1 MKRFFSIFLCVF
13 LLLTLALPAS
23 AGNVVILNYEPWLF
37 FYDLVDCDENYN
49 IWLGMYSYGGS
60 EELYPIHVDEDD
72 YNAKLLASQ
81 APDESV
87 TEITDVVQL
96 EPVESD
102 LSDRD
107 TISSDI
113 HSESDSGYLQ
123 AAALSPGSQSSLA
136 QSPVMAV
143 TTVPTSGQ
151 SYILPQ
157 VVNIEYA
164 PDAPAGSLLSVLYG
178 LLGKP
183 ITSYTYRV
191 RTSSSSSN
199 PDGYLVQQLDYDAN
213 WLASLVLLLVVLFCI
228 FKAGGA
234 LLCKA

>member
-1 MKRFFSIFLCVF
+1 MKRFFLICLSVLLVF
-13 LLLTLALPAS
+13 SLLLPVS
-23 AGNVVILNYEPWLF
+23 AGNIVILNYEPWLF

-60 EELYPIHVDEDD
+60 EELYSIHVDEDD
-72 YNAKLLASQ
+72 YNAKLLSSQ
-81 APDESV
+81 SPAESV
-87 TEITDVVQL
+87 SEITDVVKPESV
-96 EPVESD
+96 EPD
-102 LSDRD
+102 LSDGD
-107 TISSDI
+107 PVSSDL
-113 HSESDSGYLQ
+113 HSESDSGHLQ
-123 AAALSPGSQSSLA
+123 TASISTGSQSSLA

-151 SYILPQ
+151 SYILPE

-199 PDGYLVQQLDYDAN
+199 PEGYLVQQLDYDAN